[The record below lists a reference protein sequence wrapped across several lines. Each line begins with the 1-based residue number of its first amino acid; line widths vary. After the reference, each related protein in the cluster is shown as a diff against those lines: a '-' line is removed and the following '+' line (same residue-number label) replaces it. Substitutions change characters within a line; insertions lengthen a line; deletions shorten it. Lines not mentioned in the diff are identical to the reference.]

1 VPFSDSTTRALSA
14 TMIQISRTSCSLA
27 SPCMR
32 SEANAFVRVT
42 AAVNRA
48 RRRVVRAVAR
58 HASLP
63 SVRAADKVLAGV
75 NCILLDAAVITA
87 HYRTREVMATTR
99 LLAVCDAP
107 SDGLAWRLR
116 PGSAGSNTAAGHV
129 DLLGEA
135 MEALPPQLRRR
146 LMVTCD
152 GAGASRDLVKE
163 LDWLASRHGYQLTYS
178 AGWGAL
184 RAGEGP
190 RSARSRGR
198 VDDRHRSPEGFF
210 GRYTPETGWVL
221 AKP

>member
-1 VPFSDSTTRALSA
+1 VA
-14 TMIQISRTSCSLA
+14 
-27 SPCMR
+27 
-32 SEANAFVRVT
+32 
-42 AAVNRA
+42 
-48 RRRVVRAVAR
+48 RAVAR

-63 SVRAADKVLAGV
+63 PVRVADKVLEGV
-75 NCILLDAAVITA
+75 NCILLDATVITA
-87 HYRTREVMATTR
+87 H
-99 LLAVCDAP
+99 
-107 SDGLAWRLR
+107 SDKEGY
-116 PGSAGSNTAAGHV
+116 GHH
-129 DLLGEA
+129 
-135 MEALPPQLRRR
+135 PPA
-146 LMVTCD
+146 CD